1 MHLPLTTLCN
11 ECCSVTHLH
20 VIAALQT
27 LTQKSMVAAGDD
39 EDDDNV
45 AASQDY
51 DYNNYNDVTNFC
63 PSVSDKFIYYD
74 CWVTK
79 IVFLLHF
86 EFQETEC
93 IIALGPM

>member
-1 MHLPLTTLCN
+1 
-11 ECCSVTHLH
+11 
-20 VIAALQT
+20 
-27 LTQKSMVAAGDD
+27 MVAAGDD

-93 IIALGPM
+93 IIALGPMWNWDASSMLCFGSGFMWKDLHVHIGMDRQT